1 MGNDQAEQR
10 KQEQT
15 RIPMRNKLIAP
26 QKPLRPQGT
35 EAVGTKKVPKR
46 LSSKHMNCLK
56 VCKSVIFHPNLCSK
70 CLPLVSLHRRMETYI
85 LKKVN

>member
-10 KQEQT
+10 KQEQA

-26 QKPLRPQGT
+26 QKPPRPQGT
-35 EAVGTKKVPKR
+35 EAGGTTKVPKR

-56 VCKSVIFHPNLCSK
+56 VCKGVIFHPTLRTK
-70 CLPLVSLHRRMETYI
+70 CLPLVSLRRKMETYI